1 MKPIFVYLVVMRLND
16 AKTAVIFLDVKR
28 RVQLD
33 FINYPSVKTILD
45 RANVQ
50 ACVLRISQEYLG
62 ESENRMLPIHPC
74 HTADIQY
81 SNRSV
86 YNFIPSHL
94 AQGRLQLYITFFFS
108 LLSFLKFYSNS
119 LNIYSSVHR
128 CFILFYKS
136 SLNTR
141 RLFFK

>member
-94 AQGRLQLYITFFFS
+94 AQGRLQLYITFLFSFVFFKILFQLVKYIFFRS
-108 LLSFLKFYSNS
+108 SMFHSFLQKFVEYS
-119 LNIYSSVHR
+119 
-128 CFILFYKS
+128 KA
-136 SLNTR
+136 
-141 RLFFK
+141 FF